1 MRKLIRCGK
10 QQKLSFDPF
19 LLRGKKMSFDLRV
32 IEMSYES
39 NIFIST
45 SLIAHVRSALRLFI
59 LFFLGLHVLS
69 YLFKTND
76 FSYLNSNTSK

>member
-1 MRKLIRCGK
+1 
-10 QQKLSFDPF
+10 
-19 LLRGKKMSFDLRV
+19 
-32 IEMSYES
+32 MSYET

-69 YLFKTND
+69 YLFKTDD